1 MAKTDSFPTNS
12 KFLLRPRCRD
22 LGQRSTIG
30 SDLSG
35 GTGMVPGLFWTDCWD
50 RPNNLAADAEL
61 DTMAIGMV
69 ERVDLY
75 ILSENLA

>member
-1 MAKTDSFPTNS
+1 
-12 KFLLRPRCRD
+12 
-22 LGQRSTIG
+22 
-30 SDLSG
+30 
-35 GTGMVPGLFWTDCWD
+35 MVPGLFWTDCWD